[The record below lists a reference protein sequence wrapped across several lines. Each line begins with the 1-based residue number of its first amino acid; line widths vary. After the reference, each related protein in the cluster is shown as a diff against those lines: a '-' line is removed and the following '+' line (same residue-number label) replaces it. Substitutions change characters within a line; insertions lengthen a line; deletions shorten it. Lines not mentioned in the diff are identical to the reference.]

1 MEIIVTLWTKVN
13 MAHQT
18 SPYTL
23 SILTKRIHHVLP
35 LFFIVVIHQFVIA
48 PLAVT
53 IFIAGNHVV
62 PQSIQPVPE
71 VTILDCP
78 PCDSYGRIFIE
89 IRLPPP
95 AGVKVV

>member
-1 MEIIVTLWTKVN
+1 MEIIVTLGTKVN

-23 SILTKRIHHVLP
+23 SILTKRIRHVPP
-35 LFFIVVIHQFVIA
+35 LLFIVVIQQFVVA

-62 PQSIQPVPE
+62 P
-71 VTILDCP
+71 
-78 PCDSYGRIFIE
+78 
-89 IRLPPP
+89 
-95 AGVKVV
+95 